1 MQNNPVGV
9 RRLRALA
16 ARAVNKFRR
25 RPDFFLSRVK
35 GVVHIGANLGQERD
49 IYAAHNLNVLWIE
62 PIPEIFA
69 RLVERIATMPKQRA
83 ICSLVT
89 DVADREYPFH
99 IASNE
104 GESSSLL
111 EFGQHKEL
119 WPDVFVTRTIM
130 LKSVTLSSLIKRER
144 IDLSKYDALVMDTQ
158 GSEMLIL
165 KGAVDILDSFRFIKT
180 EVADF
185 ASYEGCCRLSDM
197 DEFLQQRG
205 LRRVVAHRFA
215 HKAGVGSYFDV
226 AYASRT

>member
-104 GESSSLL
+104 GES
-111 EFGQHKEL
+111 
-119 WPDVFVTRTIM
+119 
-130 LKSVTLSSLIKRER
+130 
-144 IDLSKYDALVMDTQ
+144 
-158 GSEMLIL
+158 
-165 KGAVDILDSFRFIKT
+165 
-180 EVADF
+180 
-185 ASYEGCCRLSDM
+185 
-197 DEFLQQRG
+197 
-205 LRRVVAHRFA
+205 
-215 HKAGVGSYFDV
+215 
-226 AYASRT
+226 